1 MISVSHFPPEG
12 VRQAASYSVAN
23 RGGKQSS
30 SMAAE
35 VARPWGGFQTPAF
48 LPSVGA
54 IKLLRVDP
62 SQRLSLQRHAERSE
76 HWVVLVG
83 EVVATVD
90 GVERLLRR
98 GEHLEVPQDAWHRLA
113 NASDS
118 VTAVLAEVQVGEY
131 ATATAAEEDIE
142 RSQDD
147 YGRA

>member
-1 MISVSHFPPEG
+1 MSE
-12 VRQAASYSVAN
+12 
-23 RGGKQSS
+23 
-30 SMAAE
+30 E
-35 VARPWGGFQTPAF
+35 VTRPWGGFQTPAF

-62 SQRLSLQRHAERSE
+62 SQRLSLQRHAVRSE

-98 GEHLEVPQDAWHRLA
+98 GEHLEVPPDAWHRLA
-113 NASDS
+113 NASDA

-131 ATATAAEEDIE
+131 LTATEAEDDIE